1 MSEAKKPYTQE
12 ERAAIIADIM
22 RMYEQLNDENKA
34 LFRIAVYAVRDNE
47 EEEREQQAK
56 DGERE

>member
-22 RMYEQLNDENKA
+22 RMYEQLDDKNKA
-34 LFRIAVYAVRDNE
+34 LFRITVYAAHD

>member
-22 RMYEQLNDENKA
+22 RMYEQLNDENKV
-34 LFRIAVYAVRDNE
+34 LFRIAVCAVHDKE

-56 DGERE
+56 DGERK

>member
-12 ERAAIIADIM
+12 ERAAIITDIM
-22 RMYEQLNDENKA
+22 RMYEQLDDENKA
-34 LFRIAVYAVRDNE
+34 LFRIAVYAVHDKE

>member
-22 RMYEQLNDENKA
+22 RMHEQLDDKNKA
-34 LFRIAVYAVRDNE
+34 LFRIAVYAAHDKE

>member
-1 MSEAKKPYTQE
+1 MTEE
-12 ERAAIIADIM
+12 ERAAIIADIS
-22 RMYEQLNDENKA
+22 RMYEQLDDENKE
-34 LFRIAVYAVRDNE
+34 LFRIAVAVYAVHDKE

>member
-34 LFRIAVYAVRDNE
+34 LFRIAVYAVRDKE
-47 EEEREQQAK
+47 EEEREQQEK

>member
-12 ERAAIIADIM
+12 ERAAIIADIK

-34 LFRIAVYAVRDNE
+34 LFLIAVYAVRDKE